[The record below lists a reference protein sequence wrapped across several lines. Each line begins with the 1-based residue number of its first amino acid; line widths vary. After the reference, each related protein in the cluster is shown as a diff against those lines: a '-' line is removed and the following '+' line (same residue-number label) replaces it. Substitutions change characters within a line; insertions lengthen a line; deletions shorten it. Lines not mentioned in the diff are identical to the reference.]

1 MRDRIFYVVCFGFI
15 FGVLLRSF
23 LFVDLYLTIL
33 FSLILFSLILFFS
46 FISKNNWA
54 LIFCCFALTFCLGIF
69 RFEARESSIVYIYD
83 SGPKVTISGI
93 IVDDPDIRE
102 NNQKLVVE
110 ENISGLMTKFL
121 VTLPLGEK
129 FRYGDEVE
137 VSGTLEKP
145 ENFITDQGK
154 EFDYVNYLK
163 KDGILYTMYIPE
175 IEVLSSGNGN
185 KAKSALF
192 AIKNKFLEKINF
204 AIKSPESLLMGG
216 LILGE
221 KASFSDEMSKDFI
234 DTGTIHIIAL
244 SGYNITLVSDW
255 FFKLF
260 SLVSINFAYGAGIL
274 SIILFVIMTG
284 ATSTA
289 VRAGIMASLAIYARQ
304 SGRNYEVVR
313 GLLLAGVAMVL
324 FNPMLLVYDV
334 SFQLSFMATVGL
346 IFFTPK
352 VEKYFLW
359 APKRGKL
366 REIFSSTFAVYIF
379 ILPFILYKMGNLSLV
394 ALPANF
400 LILPVIATTMA
411 LGFVTG
417 FLGIVHYIL
426 AAPSGFMAYLLLHY
440 ELGVVKLFSSI
451 PLAALTI
458 PNFPLWITIAIYLWF
473 TWKLFGSFLLPRS
486 N

>member
-289 VRAGIMASLAIYARQ
+289 VRAGIMVSLAIYARQ
-304 SGRNYEVVR
+304 TGRY
-313 GLLLAGVAMVL
+313 
-324 FNPMLLVYDV
+324 
-334 SFQLSFMATVGL
+334 
-346 IFFTPK
+346 
-352 VEKYFLW
+352 
-359 APKRGKL
+359 
-366 REIFSSTFAVYIF
+366 
-379 ILPFILYKMGNLSLV
+379 
-394 ALPANF
+394 
-400 LILPVIATTMA
+400 
-411 LGFVTG
+411 
-417 FLGIVHYIL
+417 
-426 AAPSGFMAYLLLHY
+426 
-440 ELGVVKLFSSI
+440 
-451 PLAALTI
+451 
-458 PNFPLWITIAIYLWF
+458 
-473 TWKLFGSFLLPRS
+473 
-486 N
+486 